1 MARTGAGERGDE
13 VDQSGVE
20 LGDLGCGGAFLGAEH
35 RGGAGESEQ
44 WAGDVAG
51 EDEVDPT
58 EIDRP
63 AAVDEVDA
71 VQVLRGRG
79 QQVAGGVEEAVGN
92 IVCGVRADEREA
104 ITMVCVTGQAY
115 APTLLR
121 GSTVSLTT
129 NAVPLELL
137 VGMLDQPGALNLA
150 GIDVVNSGH
159 RVRRGSGYPPLYS
172 TLLADRPRPADAKPT

>member
-1 MARTGAGERGDE
+1 MARTGAGEGGDE

-104 ITMVCVTGQAY
+104 ITMVCVTGQA
-115 APTLLR
+115 
-121 GSTVSLTT
+121 
-129 NAVPLELL
+129 
-137 VGMLDQPGALNLA
+137 
-150 GIDVVNSGH
+150 
-159 RVRRGSGYPPLYS
+159 
-172 TLLADRPRPADAKPT
+172 